1 MRQNLKVGI
10 TEKDNIAYLGCYMF
24 VSSVV
29 LCCCIAALEEVVC
42 QDDVSH
48 CITAGRVAVSPSLPS
63 LFAPSIYVLM
73 STS

>member
-1 MRQNLKVGI
+1 
-10 TEKDNIAYLGCYMF
+10 MF

-63 LFAPSIYVLM
+63 LFTSSIDVFM
-73 STS
+73 SISQ